1 LKLLA
6 SIFGLAVQA
15 RNALYDAALVSTRRL
30 EGPVISVGNLTVGG
44 SGKTPF
50 VILLGELLKARG
62 IEFDV
67 LSRGYGRKSKGIELV
82 DPSGSPEQ
90 FGDEP
95 LLIARRLEVPV
106 IVGANRYQVGKFS
119 EGKFGPRLHL
129 LDDGFQHRALARDF
143 DIVLIS
149 PEDAHDILLPV
160 GRLREPLSSLKRADA
175 VVFTN
180 ETSLNESS
188 ENSQHLRGKL
198 AWRVQR
204 GIRFDGIP
212 EKPLVFCGIAKP
224 RNFVSQLRTEGIEP
238 AAEKFNRDH
247 HAYTEQ
253 DIQNLLLLRQRSGA
267 GGFVTTEK
275 DAINLGRHLSK
286 LQPTAIVSV
295 TMTLENADSAL
306 DAMLRLIGERKRSA

>member
-1 LKLLA
+1 
-6 SIFGLAVQA
+6 
-15 RNALYDAALVSTRRL
+15 
-30 EGPVISVGNLTVGG
+30 LTIGG

-62 IEFDV
+62 TEFDI
-67 LSRGYGRKSKGIELV
+67 LSRGYGRKSKDIALV

-106 IVGANRYQVGKFS
+106 IVGADRYQAGTFS
-119 EGKFGPRLHL
+119 EDKFGPRLHL

-143 DIVLIS
+143 DIVLIN
-149 PEDAHDILLPV
+149 PEDAHDSLLPA

-180 ETSLNESS
+180 EISMNESS
-188 ENSQHLRGKL
+188 GNSQHFRGKPT
-198 AWRVQR
+198 WHVQR
-204 GIRFDGIP
+204 GIRFDKVP
-212 EKPLVFCGIAKP
+212 EKPVVFCGIAKP

-238 AAEKFNRDH
+238 IAEKFYRDH

-253 DIQNLLLLRQRSGA
+253 DIHNLLQLQQDTGA

-275 DAINLGRHLSK
+275 DAINLGQHLSK
-286 LQPTAIVSV
+286 LQPTVIVSV
-295 TMTLENADSAL
+295 TMVLENADSTL
-306 DAMLRLIGERKRSA
+306 DTMIRVIEERKRFV